1 MSQFSRWQQL
11 ILPIGLIAGVVVIL
25 VPLPPMIMDVLL
37 AANITLAV
45 IVLLTTIQVK
55 TPLEFSIFPTLLLT
69 ATLGRL
75 VLNVATTRLILT
87 RAGSSAT
94 GAAGGVIESFGEFV
108 AGDQIVVGLVIF
120 AILIVIQYVV
130 ITKGATR
137 ISEVSARFA
146 LDGLPGR
153 QMAID
158 ADLNAGTIDQ
168 KEASRR
174 REELTEQA
182 DFYGAMDG
190 ASKFVRGDAIAGV
203 IITLINI
210 VGGLAIGVLDTGMN
224 LGQAATVY
232 TKLTIGDGLVS
243 QLPAFLVA
251 LAAGLLVTR
260 STNKVDLPVEFLRQI
275 FSRPQALAVAGGFL
289 AILIFTKLPTI
300 PLLTIGGGCTGLAI
314 MLTRQQREA
323 EQKSEQAAANETP
336 QPASSNQDRIED
348 YLTVDPMEIE
358 LGVGLIRLAGSNH
371 GGDLLARV
379 TAVRRKVAAEV
390 GIILPKVRIR
400 DNLRL
405 GRRQY
410 RIKIANNPV
419 ADGELYPGK
428 LLAVARSNR
437 APQLSGIESVDPVS
451 GRRASWIDAAQ
462 ADRAESL
469 GFRICKPS
477 NVLSDHLQQ
486 VVEQN
491 ADEILSRD
499 ACQHLINELRKSSPA
514 AVDELIPDVMRL
526 ADVQKVLRLLLQ
538 EGVPIRQLG
547 SILETIG
554 DVAGQTKD
562 ARQVVEHVRQRLART
577 LCTQFSDEKGV
588 LHAVML
594 DAVGIDQV
602 ATMAHGG
609 NASPGARAQSGT
621 AERFVSRIEAETK
634 RLVDAGIR
642 PVVITLPETRYA
654 IKQLTAGRLPNL
666 VVFSREEITRDTPV
680 KPHAVVTLSEI
691 D

>member
-1 MSQFSRWQQL
+1 MSQFSRWQHL
-11 ILPIGLIAGVVVIL
+11 VLPIGLIAGVMVIL
-25 VPLPPMIMDVLL
+25 VPLPPMAMDVLL

-45 IVLLTTIQVK
+45 IVLLTTIQIK
-55 TPLEFSIFPTLLLT
+55 SPLEFSIFPTLLLT

-87 RAGSSAT
+87 RAGSHDT
-94 GAAGGVIESFGEFV
+94 GAAGGVIKSFGEFV

-158 ADLNAGTIDQ
+158 ADLNAGNID
-168 KEASRR
+168 KNEASRR

-210 VGGLAIGVLDTGMN
+210 VGGLAIGVLDGGMN
-224 LGQAATVY
+224 VGEAATVY

-260 STNKVDLPVEFLRQI
+260 STNKMDLPVEFLKQI

-289 AILIFTKLPTI
+289 VILVFTKLPAI

-314 MLTRQQREA
+314 MLTRQQRETEA
-323 EQKSEQAAANETP
+323 EQAAAKEPAEPATP
-336 QPASSNQDRIED
+336 SQDRIED
-348 YLTVDPMEIE
+348 FLTVDPMEIE
-358 LGVGLIRLAGSNH
+358 LGVGLIRLAGPSH

-379 TAVRRKVAAEV
+379 TAVRRRVAGDI

-400 DNLRL
+400 DNMRL

-419 ADGELYPGK
+419 AEGSLYPGK
-428 LLAVARSNR
+428 LLAVATASH
-437 APQLSGIESVDPVS
+437 APRLNGIETTDPVS
-451 GRRASWIDAAQ
+451 GRTAWWIDNSQ

-469 GFRICKPS
+469 GFRISNPS
-477 NVLSDHLQQ
+477 TVLSDHLLL
-486 VVEQN
+486 VVEHN

-499 ACQHLINELRKSSPA
+499 ACQHLIDELRKSSPA
-514 AVDELIPDVMRL
+514 AVNELIPDVMRL
-526 ADVQKVLRLLLQ
+526 ADVQKILQLLLQ

-547 SILETIG
+547 LILETIG
-554 DVAGQTKD
+554 DAATRTKD
-562 ARQVVEHVRQRLART
+562 PRQVVEHVRRRLART
-577 LCTQFSDEKGV
+577 LCNRYRDQQGTLQ
-588 LHAVML
+588 AVAL
-594 DAVGIDQV
+594 DTNVEEQIATVVANGNGSMNTGTWSALVEQLCNRIAVEVKTLG
-602 ATMAHGG
+602 
-609 NASPGARAQSGT
+609 
-621 AERFVSRIEAETK
+621 
-634 RLVDAGIR
+634 DAGMR
-642 PVVITLPETRYA
+642 PVVIASPETRA
-654 IKQLTAGRLPNL
+654 AVKKLTASRLPQL
-666 VVFSREEITRDTPV
+666 VVLSYAEITRDTHV
-680 KPHAVVTLSEI
+680 NSHATVSVSNTN
-691 D
+691 

>member
-1 MSQFSRWQQL
+1 M
-11 ILPIGLIAGVVVIL
+11 
-25 VPLPPMIMDVLL
+25 PLPPLIMDVLL

-87 RAGSSAT
+87 RAGSNAT
-94 GAAGGVIESFGEFV
+94 GAAGGVIESFGDFV

-120 AILIVIQYVV
+120 TILIVIQYVV

-158 ADLNAGTIDQ
+158 ADLSAGTIDQ
-168 KEASRR
+168 KEAAHR
-174 REELTEQA
+174 REALTEQA

-203 IITLINI
+203 IITLVNI
-210 VGGLAIGVLDTGMN
+210 VGGLAIGVFDAGMD

-243 QLPAFLVA
+243 QLPAFLIA

-260 STNKVDLPVEFLRQI
+260 STSKVDLPLEFIRQI

-289 AILIFTKLPTI
+289 AILVFTKLPTI

-323 EQKSEQAAANETP
+323 EQKAEQAAKNDTP
-336 QPASSNQDRIED
+336 PPADSNQERIED
-348 YLTVDPMEIE
+348 YLTIDPMEIE
-358 LGVGLIRLAGSNH
+358 LGVGLIRLAGPNH

-379 TAVRRKVAAEV
+379 TAVRRRVAADI

-410 RIKIANNPV
+410 QIKIANNPV
-419 ADGELYPGK
+419 SQGELYPGK
-428 LLAVARSNR
+428 LLAVSTSEPAR
-437 APQLSGIESVDPVS
+437 PLSGIETTDPVS
-451 GRRASWIDAAQ
+451 RRRAWWIDAAE

-469 GFRICKPS
+469 GFRICNPS
-477 NVLSDHLQQ
+477 SVLSDHLQQ

-491 ADEILSRD
+491 AGELLSRD
-499 ACQHLINELRKSSPA
+499 ACQHLIEELRKSSPA

-526 ADVQKVLRLLLQ
+526 AEVQKILQLLLQ

-547 SILETIG
+547 LILETIG
-554 DVAGQTKD
+554 DVASQTKD
-562 ARQVVEHVRQRLART
+562 PRQIVEHVRRRMSRT
-577 LCTQFSDEKGV
+577 LCTRYSDERGV
-588 LHAVML
+588 LHAVTF
-594 DAVGIDQV
+594 DSPVEERIAAIVKGGDGWPETSRHSGFAQQV
-602 ATMAHGG
+602 AG
-609 NASPGARAQSGT
+609 
-621 AERFVSRIEAETK
+621 RIESKVTK
-634 RLVDAGIR
+634 MVEAGIR
-642 PVVITLPETRYA
+642 PVVVTTPPTRYA
-654 IKQLTAGRLPNL
+654 VKQLTAGRLPQL
-666 VVFSREEITRDTPV
+666 VTLSYAEITRDTYV
-680 KPHAVVTLSEI
+680 KSHAVVTVSDLI
-691 D
+691 